1 MKNHEAT
8 KQYQAYE
15 YYINNPDKS
24 RKDVAEIFGV
34 TVATLDVMM
43 YNEKKLRGL
52 VRSNKR
58 G

>member
-1 MKNHEAT
+1 MKNHEET

-24 RKDVAEIFGV
+24 RKDVAKIFGV